1 LLFVVFWIIKKKGGG
16 GKKIKQRILR
26 FFFKKKRKKKGRR
39 KEKKNKNMAALQRRA
54 TRPARYQAMLWNFI
68 RNGNEEFF
76 DMIDEIQDAT
86 ERLHAAQVAFLMHY
100 YDTEDRIDYIE
111 ETIRV
116 PLVPTFRER
125 YLQLYTYFIDRFG
138 ADFFIEKIDSEV
150 AEQAGMRYTEPVED
164 LMDPYIAA
172 DKTQYLPL
180 HVLNQNKE
188 TLYKMG
194 RTSYIKSANFG
205 RAALI
210 RQALI
215 QTKGDPQ
222 AAAKIVM
229 ASTRRKGTD
238 LRYRSAPLKG
248 KKTETDKK
256 FKLAEGIDAK
266 IWYVVN
272 SNLPNDWAYY
282 FDNTN
287 AREPYFI
294 FFFRTPGEVDID
306 KVIAGLQDD
315 IVTIYSAD
323 DAVYK
328 YFRGKGVDLP
338 ILKNPVPEVKQQV
351 RVTQKEIDKL
361 AKRISKDEKREQLKA
376 LKKNRTAARKAAP
389 SRSSSYPSSS
399 SSSSGPPSGMAPTAK
414 YIYNVDWADRQMLTR
429 NAPARDTY
437 AKGVETVFLFQA
449 PSTAV
454 AEGMIQQLNG
464 LAWDGQYEQEKY
476 VIDPVQEMVNA
487 EILASKY
494 PWMISRV
501 TPDGSD
507 YDEEELWPAIELRAY
522 GELTETVPSRR
533 IKIDRTSD
541 GRYTVTIPFN
551 RDFVENL
558 AESAPPEDFGAALQ
572 ETERRWSGPM
582 TKSAN
587 KTGPRNPFDVLE
599 GDDDSLQGWDTEDE

>member
-1 LLFVVFWIIKKKGGG
+1 
-16 GKKIKQRILR
+16 
-26 FFFKKKRKKKGRR
+26 
-39 KEKKNKNMAALQRRA
+39 
-54 TRPARYQAMLWNFI
+54 MLWNFI
-68 RNGNEEFF
+68 RYGNEEFF
-76 DMIDEIQDAT
+76 VMIDEPQDAT

-111 ETIRV
+111 ETIRE
-116 PLVPTFRER
+116 PLIPTFEER

-138 ADFFIEKIDSEV
+138 AEFFIEEIDSEV
-150 AEQAGMRYTEPVED
+150 AKQAEMRFNESVEA
-164 LMDPYIAA
+164 LMDPYLAD

-180 HVLNQNKE
+180 RVLNQNKE

-215 QTKGDPQ
+215 QTRGDPK
-222 AAAKIVM
+222 AAARIVM
-229 ASTRRKGTD
+229 ASTLRKGTD

-272 SNLPNDWAYY
+272 SNMLNDWAYY

-294 FFFRTPGEVDID
+294 FFFKTPGEVNIN
-306 KVIAGLQDD
+306 KVIAGLQED
-315 IVTIYSAD
+315 IDTIYSAD

-338 ILKNPVPEVKQQV
+338 ILKNPAPEVKQQV
-351 RVTQKEIDKL
+351 RVTQKENVKL

-437 AKGVETVFLFQA
+437 SKGVETVFLFQA
-449 PSTAV
+449 PSKAV
-454 AEGMIQQLNG
+454 AVGMIQVLDE
-464 LAWDGQYEQEKY
+464 LAGDDSFEENEYAIEPLQK
-476 VIDPVQEMVNA
+476 MVNA
-487 EILASKY
+487 EILDSGF
-494 PWMISRV
+494 PWMISRA

-507 YDEEELWPAIELRAY
+507 YDEEELWPAIELVAN
-522 GELTETVPSRR
+522 GELTETPTTSS
-533 IKIDRTSD
+533 IEIDRTSR
-541 GRYTVTIPFN
+541 GTFVVTIPFD
-551 RDFVENL
+551 RDFAANL
-558 AESAPPEDFGAALQ
+558 AMRSPTDKFAAAIDNAVLQ
-572 ETERRWSGPM
+572 MRGPM

-599 GDDDSLQGWDTEDE
+599 GDDDSLQGWDTDEE